1 MKRLEARIAGL
12 FGGVAALVRGTTFAQ
27 GAPSSDMQH
36 MDMQHSSMQHAS
48 MHPSSMHHSEK
59 QMDQHVLSKMH
70 EVNQM
75 EMQMG
80 QMAEKRGHSASVRDF
95 GKMLRKEHAANDK
108 KVTSLAHKEGIH
120 LVSTTPMTS
129 DERRQAEADQRTHHE
144 LMSARGA
151 QFDRVFLQAMQEGHG
166 NVAHFLTQARG
177 NVHDGRVRALVSQ
190 TIPAVERHQRMAEHA
205 ESKL

>member
-12 FGGVAALVRGTTFAQ
+12 FGGVAALLLGATFAQ

-80 QMAEKRGHSASVRDF
+80 QMAEKR
-95 GKMLRKEHAANDK
+95 
-108 KVTSLAHKEGIH
+108 
-120 LVSTTPMTS
+120 
-129 DERRQAEADQRTHHE
+129 
-144 LMSARGA
+144 
-151 QFDRVFLQAMQEGHG
+151 
-166 NVAHFLTQARG
+166 
-177 NVHDGRVRALVSQ
+177 
-190 TIPAVERHQRMAEHA
+190 MAEHA